1 MAEVVALYADV
12 SNINSKE
19 SSSKLEEYFI
29 DNLDRGLEVIIAV
42 NHECLCQWLV
52 TLPLSE
58 LFALFQCLVPST
70 RALGVTMS

>member
-29 DNLDRGLEVIIAV
+29 DNLDRGVEVIIAV
-42 NHECLCQWLV
+42 NRECCAIIVSVSVASHV
-52 TLPLSE
+52 TSLQVIRPLSVFGE
-58 LFALFQCLVPST
+58 I
-70 RALGVTMS
+70 